1 MALRVRFTVVV
12 LAVLA
17 VAATLL
23 PTATAPHVANAQTG
37 GLPQGR
43 VVFPSNR
50 LTVRDADQLTGRRLD
65 LPAPNCRRRPSDCNT
80 VRLLNQLDG
89 FDLDPRIVVQLNAP
103 IADPESLGRTLG
115 KGRFFVRNVAGGD
128 PIPVNR
134 LVYDARTRTLSGHP
148 RRQLAERTTYRVTY
162 DGAGPASTTT
172 FTTLSA
178 SRVLAQMRRQLDDG
192 SAYRAAGIPKARR
205 GLRFDILNDGGRAVF
220 NAADVIEIR
229 RFNDRQ
235 PDEPLVAETVINTA
249 RIGAR
254 LYAFGSF
261 DSPSWLTRNRHIPQT
276 DTATERPR
284 VRGFDRVGFTM
295 IVPGGE
301 APEGG
306 WPVAIFG
313 PGITRS
319 KYDLFLAADANAA
332 RGLATVSFDPVGHSF
347 GPRSKTGVTTA
358 SSGGEQIRFPGFGRA
373 TVLDANGV
381 YDPVANVQAPVQPH
395 RLGDIG
401 LRDGL
406 RQTAA
411 DVMAFVRAIGRGVD
425 VDGDGTVDLRQRNV
439 SLYAQSLGG
448 IYGTMVTGVDDRLKV
463 AALNVPGGP
472 IAEIARLAPAFRPN
486 VSAAL
491 DGRIPSLLNGGRDC
505 FTGSL
510 SLWAHK
516 AETEPAR
523 GALKIQRALSRSM
536 WLNRPGSPEAF
547 APRLRLHPLADS
559 TRKRVV
565 YQYAFGDVTVPNPTS
580 ATIMRAGRL
589 ASRTTY
595 YRNDRTPTARAN
607 PHGFLLDPRITG
619 REQAQQQVLEFLV
632 SNGRTIVDPDG
643 PGPVFEVPIED
654 RAALERKH
662 FDFDEAAA
670 SRDQSRPY
678 TSADGTNCP

>member
-1 MALRVRFTVVV
+1 MPHRSRIAVVV

-17 VAATLL
+17 VAATFL
-23 PTATAPHVANAQTG
+23 PSAAPRVANAATG
-37 GLPQGR
+37 GLPRGE

-50 LTVRDADQLTGRRLD
+50 LTVRDAYQLTGRRLD
-65 LPAPNCRRRPSDCNT
+65 LPMPNCRRRPSDCNT

-89 FDLDPRIVVQLNAP
+89 FDLDPRIVVQLDAP
-103 IADPESLGRTLG
+103 LPDAEGLGRTLG
-115 KGRFFVRNVAGGD
+115 KGRFFVRNVEGGD

-134 LVYDARTRTLSGHP
+134 LVYDRRTLTLSGHP

-178 SRVLAQMRRQLDDG
+178 SRVLTQMRRQLDDG
-192 SAYRAAGIPKARR
+192 SAYRAAGIRKARR
-205 GLRFDILNDGGRAVF
+205 GLRFDILKDGGRAVF
-220 NAADVIEIR
+220 EAADVIRIR
-229 RFNDRQ
+229 RLNDRM
-235 PDEPLVAETVINTA
+235 PGEPLVAENVLNTV
-249 RIGAR
+249 IGAR

-276 DTATERPR
+276 DTANERPR

-295 IVPGGE
+295 IVPRGE
-301 APEGG
+301 PPEGG

-332 RGLATVSFDPVGHSF
+332 RGLATVSFDPVGHAF
-347 GPRSKTGVTTA
+347 GPRSKTAVTTA
-358 SSGGEQIRFPGFGRA
+358 SSGGEEVRFTAFGRA

-411 DVMAFVRAIGRGVD
+411 DVMAFSRAIGRGVD
-425 VDGDGTVDLRQRNV
+425 VDGDGNVDLRRRNV

-448 IYGTMVTGVDDRLKV
+448 IYGTMVTAVDDRLKV

-472 IAEIARLAPAFRPN
+472 IADIARLAPAFRPN
-486 VSAAL
+486 VAAAL

-505 FTGSL
+505 FTESL
-510 SLWAHK
+510 PLWAEE

-523 GALKIQRALSRSM
+523 GALKIQRALSRSI
-536 WLNRPGSPEAF
+536 WLNRSGSPEAF
-547 APRLRLHPLADS
+547 APRLLLHPLTDS
-559 TRKRVV
+559 APKRVI
-565 YQYAFGDVTVPNPTS
+565 YQYAFGDATVPNPTS

-595 YRNDRTPTARAN
+595 YRNDRTPTAEFN

-619 REQAQQQVLEFLV
+619 REQGQQQVLDFLV
-632 SNGRTIVDPDG
+632 NNGRTVIDPDG

-654 RAALERKH
+654 RAALERNN
-662 FDFDEAAA
+662 FDFDEIAAN
-670 SRDQSRPY
+670 RDQSRPY
-678 TSADGTNCP
+678 TSADGSNCP